1 MRMQRPMKAVQIGA
15 GSFACEYHAPTL
27 CRLAAGPSPPIS
39 LEAICDLRPERADR
53 FCRDFGYASAYT
65 DFGRMIDEVRP
76 DLIYVMV
83 HPPATAGV
91 LGAVLPLGIPT
102 FTEKPPGIS
111 VAEAES
117 LADLAAK
124 SGTLNYVAFNRRR
137 MPGLENLKV
146 WAERNAPLR
155 YVRAEMLRNRRLET
169 DFAIGTAIHPL
180 DFVRYLCGAATRL
193 WTVKLPHRQAGAGDY
208 LIRLEFES
216 GVIADLSI
224 QVDCGLRR
232 ERYLAQASG
241 SSMEVTLGAGYSSA
255 FFTAGE
261 REFRDDQIVGEIAA
275 GSDALTAGGFIGE
288 HQSFLNSVARGS
300 LPDCCLQDARH
311 SLRLAAAVQAG
322 FTGSLHD
329 FKDASETFRADGGK
343 D

>member
-1 MRMQRPMKAVQIGA
+1 MQRPMKAVQIGA
-15 GSFACEYHAPTL
+15 GNFAYEYHAPTL
-27 CRLAAGPSPPIS
+27 RRLAAGPSPPIS
-39 LEAICDLRPERADR
+39 LEAICDLSPERADR
-53 FCRDFGYASAYT
+53 FCREFGYARAYT

-91 LGAVLPLGIPT
+91 LKAVLPLGIPI

-111 VAEAES
+111 VTEAES

-124 SGTLNYVAFNRRR
+124 CGALNYVAFNRRR
-137 MPGLENLKV
+137 TPGLEHLKA
-146 WAERNAPLR
+146 WAESSAPLR
-155 YVRAEMLRNRRLET
+155 YVRAEMLRNRRPET

-180 DFVRYLCGAATRL
+180 DFLRYLCGAAASL
-193 WTVKLPHRQAGAGDY
+193 WTVKLSHRQSGASDY
-208 LIRLEFES
+208 LIRLEFVS

-232 ERYLAQASG
+232 ESYLAQASG

-261 REFRDDQIVGEIAA
+261 REYRDDRLVGESAV

-288 HQSFLNSVARGS
+288 HESFLNSVARGC

-311 SLRLAAAVQAG
+311 SLRLAAAVQSG
-322 FTGSLHD
+322 FTGFLHD
-329 FKDASETFRADGGK
+329 FKDPSETFRVDGGK